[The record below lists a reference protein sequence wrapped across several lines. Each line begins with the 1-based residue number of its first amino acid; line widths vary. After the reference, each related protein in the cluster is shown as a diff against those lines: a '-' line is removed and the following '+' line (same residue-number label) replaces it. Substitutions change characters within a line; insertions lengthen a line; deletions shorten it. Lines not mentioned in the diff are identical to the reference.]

1 MSLVALNLLFRYYN
15 ISSRYMYLIN
25 VLFPINNESIL
36 GGKWMK
42 HIDIFR
48 DRCLVGVR
56 HLHVTKISV
65 SYYKMFLKKIPQIK
79 TQKNQQSKKKSINN
93 NSWPLLLKKKVLNP
107 WSFKAFLCTST
118 LFILLIE
125 NKSNRQ

>member
-1 MSLVALNLLFRYYN
+1 
-15 ISSRYMYLIN
+15 MYLIN

-48 DRCLVGVR
+48 DRCLVSVR

-65 SYYKMFLKKIPQIK
+65 PYYKMFLKKKIPQIK
-79 TQKNQQSKKKSINN
+79 TQKTNKQKR
-93 NSWPLLLKKKVLNP
+93 
-107 WSFKAFLCTST
+107 KA
-118 LFILLIE
+118 
-125 NKSNRQ
+125 

>member
-1 MSLVALNLLFRYYN
+1 
-15 ISSRYMYLIN
+15 MYLIN

-48 DRCLVGVR
+48 DRCLVSVW

-65 SYYKMFLKKIPQIK
+65 SYYKMFLKKNTTNK
-79 TQKNQQSKKKSINN
+79 NTKNQTNKKEKHKQQFLTTFIEKKGVKS
-93 NSWPLLLKKKVLNP
+93 L
-107 WSFKAFLCTST
+107 
-118 LFILLIE
+118 IL
-125 NKSNRQ
+125 

>member
-1 MSLVALNLLFRYYN
+1 
-15 ISSRYMYLIN
+15 MYLIN

-48 DRCLVGVR
+48 DRCLVSVW

-65 SYYKMFLKKIPQIK
+65 SYYKMFLKKNTTHK
-79 TQKNQQSKKKSINN
+79 NTKKNNKQKR
-93 NSWPLLLKKKVLNP
+93 
-107 WSFKAFLCTST
+107 KA
-118 LFILLIE
+118 
-125 NKSNRQ
+125 

>member
-1 MSLVALNLLFRYYN
+1 
-15 ISSRYMYLIN
+15 MYLIN

-56 HLHVTKISV
+56 HLPVTKILV
-65 SYYKMFLKKIPQIK
+65 SYYKMFLKKKIPQIK
-79 TQKNQQSKKKSINN
+79 TQKTNKQKR
-93 NSWPLLLKKKVLNP
+93 
-107 WSFKAFLCTST
+107 KA
-118 LFILLIE
+118 
-125 NKSNRQ
+125 

>member
-1 MSLVALNLLFRYYN
+1 
-15 ISSRYMYLIN
+15 MYLIN

-56 HLHVTKISV
+56 HLHVTKILV
-65 SYYKMFLKKIPQIK
+65 PYYKMFLKKKIPQIK
-79 TQKNQQSKKKSINN
+79 TQKTNKQKR
-93 NSWPLLLKKKVLNP
+93 
-107 WSFKAFLCTST
+107 KA
-118 LFILLIE
+118 
-125 NKSNRQ
+125 

>member
-1 MSLVALNLLFRYYN
+1 MSPVALNLLFRYYN

-48 DRCLVGVR
+48 DKCLVGVR
-56 HLHVTKISV
+56 HLHVTKILV
-65 SYYKMFLKKIPQIK
+65 PYYKMFLKKNTTNK
-79 TQKNQQSKKKSINN
+79 NTKNQQTNKKSINN

>member
-1 MSLVALNLLFRYYN
+1 MSPVALNLLFRYYN

-48 DRCLVGVR
+48 DKCLVSVR
-56 HLHVTKISV
+56 HLPVTKISV

-79 TQKNQQSKKKSINN
+79 TQKNQQTKKKSINN